1 MKKLFTLLTILMCLF
16 TGAHAQGAEGGDFY
30 LDLVTLNNAKYYFT
44 QRPDG
49 IYEVTV
55 PQLSGDFKVF
65 DSRYLTDPKNEYI
78 YGAADDHSFGVDVGD
93 IKYLAN
99 PGNNLSVEGGGIIY
113 NAVVEFDPVNKTLKI
128 TAGSRDPEDAPI
140 TTAMPLLIG
149 QFKDAEG
156 TMVNWDPSQVIT
168 PVYYEKD
175 DIYIFPDVCFT
186 NNGEFSF
193 ITKKGTNSSDWSTVN
208 SSVRYAP
215 ADAEKDVEMSTWM
228 PYSEFY
234 NGTSN
239 KWIFPTEYRKYLTGL
254 TNFAVYLGPKTKEVY
269 IQFIM
274 VTGVKNIE
282 AIEVTDKPVDVY
294 SLTGTLL
301 KHGVNRT
308 SATDGLPSGLYIVGG
323 KKVIVR

>member
-1 MKKLFTLLTILMCLF
+1 MKKIFTLFTLLLCLF
-16 TGAHAQGAEGGDFY
+16 TGAWAQSQEGGDFY
-30 LDLVTLNNAKYYFT
+30 LDLLTLNNTKYYFT
-44 QRPDG
+44 QREDG

-65 DSRYLTDPKNEYI
+65 DSNYLTDPKNEYI
-78 YGAADDHSFGVDVGD
+78 YGAADDHSFGVNVGD
-93 IKYLAN
+93 IKQLSN

-140 TTAMPLLIG
+140 TNAMPLLIG
-149 QFKDAEG
+149 QFKNADG
-156 TMVNWDPSQVIT
+156 TIVNWDPSQVIT

-186 NNGEFSF
+186 NYGEFSF
-193 ITKKGTNSSDWSTVN
+193 ITKKGTNSSDWDTVN

-215 ADAEKDVEMSTWM
+215 SVAEKDVEMSKWM
-228 PYSEFY
+228 PYSEYY

-239 KWIFPTEYRKYLTGL
+239 RWIFPTEYRKYLTGL
-254 TNFAVYLGPKTKEVY
+254 TNFAVYLRPKTKEVY

-274 VTGVKNIE
+274 VTGVE
-282 AIEVTDKPVDVY
+282 TVSVEEVTEKPVDVY

-301 KHGVNRT
+301 KHGVNRS
-308 SATDGLPSGLYIVGG
+308 SATDGLPAGLYIVGG

>member
-1 MKKLFTLLTILMCLF
+1 MLLCLLT
-16 TGAHAQGAEGGDFY
+16 GAYAQSAEGGDYY
-30 LDLVTLNNAKYYFT
+30 LDLLTLNNTKYYFT

-65 DSRYLTDPKNEYI
+65 DSNYLTDPNNEYI
-78 YGAADDHSFGVDVGD
+78 YGAADDQSFGVNVGD
-93 IKYLAN
+93 TKYLTN
-99 PGNNLSVEGGGIIY
+99 PGNNLSVQGGGIIY
-113 NAVVEFDPVNKTLKI
+113 NAVVEFDPVKKTLKI

-140 TTAMPLLIG
+140 TENMPLLIG
-149 QFKDAEG
+149 QFKNTDG
-156 TMVNWDPSQVIT
+156 TIVNWDPSQVIT
-168 PVYYEKD
+168 PVYAEKEG
-175 DIYIFPDVCFT
+175 IYIFPDVCFT

-193 ITKKGTNSSDWSTVN
+193 ITKKGTNSSDWNTVN

-215 ADAEKDVEMSTWM
+215 AAAQQDVEFSKWM
-228 PYSEFY
+228 PYKEFY

-254 TNFAVYLGPKTKEVY
+254 TNYAVYLRPKTKEVY

-274 VTGVKNIE
+274 VTGVETIVPE
-282 AIEVTDKPVDVY
+282 EVADKPVDVY
-294 SLTGTLL
+294 SLTGAVL
-301 KHGVNRT
+301 KHNVDRT

-323 KKVIVR
+323 KKVLVR